1 MIDDTKNEFAVI
13 PLSQFVMY
21 PEVTVPFSVSE
32 EDSLK
37 ALRAAEG
44 RQNKVLM
51 LTENDN
57 AIPFP
62 LYRVGVVAQL
72 ESVTRGKSTTQVVA
86 QGLYRFRVES
96 FEKRDGV
103 LYARGFRML
112 ENADLDEGTEKAL
125 FATAKDLAESVIKLL
140 PTQLGGLRKQLNKVD
155 HLSTLTHMTLANLDL
170 PVEQKQ
176 HWLELDSPKEKALK
190 ALEHMKRFRD
200 QLEVQ
205 QELAEKF
212 SSKMKN
218 TEREA
223 VLREQLRAIKEALG
237 EKEEGGKESY
247 AKKIE
252 KAGMPPEVLKVAQ
265 EEASRLESLGQQSPE
280 GQVIRNYLDW
290 LTAMPWQA
298 EAVSEIDLD
307 EAKRIL
313 DRDHHGMPK
322 VKKRLMEHLA
332 LMKLARQ
339 NKGPD
344 VAAPILLL
352 VGPPG
357 VGKTSLGESVAAA
370 LGRKFV
376 RISLGGVSDEAEIR
390 GHRRTYVGA
399 MPGRFVQAL
408 KRAGSNQPVVLLDE
422 IDKLGLGFR
431 GDPYSALL
439 EVLDPEQNKNFVD
452 HYLDVPFDLSKV
464 IFIATANTLDTIPAP
479 LRDRTEVIELSG
491 YTLKEKIEI
500 AEHHLVPRQLAKL
513 GITEAKFSVPEKEM
527 GFLISHYTREA
538 GVRDLSRKLE
548 SLLRGS
554 AEAILKSDKYVIN
567 EAEIRTILGHPRFED
582 DVKQTDTVP
591 GVVTGLA
598 WTPFGGD
605 ILFIEASSSPGSGK
619 LILTG
624 QLGDV
629 MKESAQIAQSLVKA
643 RLPGAKADAADAKDV
658 HVHVPSGAVPKDGPS
673 AGVTMTVALASLM
686 TGKKVPTDLAMTGEI
701 TLRGAVLPVGGIK
714 EKVLAAHRSGLTRVI
729 IPQKNE
735 HDLEEV
741 PEEVRKQ
748 MTFKFAKD
756 IGDVFNE
763 VFPDQARPVA

>member
-1 MIDDTKNEFAVI
+1 MIIDETKNEFAVI
-13 PLSQFVMY
+13 PLTQFVMF
-21 PEVTVPFSVSE
+21 PEVTIPFSVNDD
-32 EDSLK
+32 DSLK
-37 ALRAAEG
+37 ALRAGEARLG
-44 RQNKVLM
+44 KILM
-51 LTENDN
+51 LTENDS

-62 LYRVGVVAQL
+62 LYRVGVVAQI
-72 ESVTRGKSTTQVVA
+72 ESVIKGKSASQIVA

-96 FEKRDGV
+96 FEKRNGV
-103 LYARGFRML
+103 LYAKGVRIADDQEL
-112 ENADLDEGTEKAL
+112 EEGTEKAL
-125 FATAKDLAESVIKLL
+125 FNTAKNLADSILNLL
-140 PTQLGGLRKQLNKVD
+140 PGNGGTLRKQLNAVSE
-155 HLSTLTHMTLANLDL
+155 LSTLLNLTLANLDL
-170 PVEQKQ
+170 PIEKKQ
-176 HWLELDSPKEKALK
+176 FWLEITAPKDKALK
-190 ALEHMKRFRD
+190 ALEHMKQFKD

-205 QELAEKF
+205 HELAEKF
-212 SSKMKN
+212 N
-218 TEREA
+218 TKIRSGEREV

-237 EKEEGGKESY
+237 EKEEGGKDSY
-247 AKKIE
+247 AKKI
-252 KAGMPPEVLKVAQ
+252 AASGMPSEVRTVAE
-265 EEASRLESLGQQSPE
+265 EEASRLETLGPQSPE

-290 LTAMPWQA
+290 LTAMPWKA
-298 EAVSEIDLD
+298 ETAKEIDLD
-307 EAKRIL
+307 EARKIL

-322 VKKRLMEHLA
+322 VKKRLLEHLA

-370 LGRKFV
+370 LGRKFI

-399 MPGRFVQAL
+399 MPGRLIQAL
-408 KRAGSNQPVVLLDE
+408 KRAGSSAPVILLDE
-422 IDKLGLGFR
+422 IDKLGMGFR
-431 GDPYSALL
+431 GDPYSAML
-439 EVLDPEQNKNFVD
+439 EVLDPEQNKSFVD

-479 LRDRTEVIELSG
+479 LRDRTEIIELNG
-491 YTLKEKIEI
+491 YTLNEKIEI
-500 AEHHLVPRQLAKL
+500 AEHHLVPRLLAKL
-513 GITEAKFSVPEKEM
+513 GIVEAKFVVPEKEM
-527 GFLISHYTREA
+527 SYLISHYTREA
-538 GVRDLSRKLE
+538 GVRDLSRRLE

-554 AEAILKSDKYVIN
+554 AELILQAEKYVIT
-567 EAEIRTILGHPRFED
+567 EGEIRKILGHPRFED
-582 DVKQTDTVP
+582 DERQHETVP

-605 ILFIEASSSPGSGK
+605 ILYIEASSSPGSGK

-643 RLPGAKADAADAKDV
+643 RMPGTKEENADQKDV

-673 AGVTMTVALASLM
+673 AGVTMTVALASLLM
-686 TGKKVPTDLAMTGEI
+686 GKKVPTNLAMTGEI

-714 EKVLAAHRSGLTRVI
+714 EKVLAAHRSGVTRVI
-729 IPQKNE
+729 MPLRNE

-748 MTFKFAKD
+748 MTFKFARD
-756 IGDVFNE
+756 ITDVFNE
-763 VFPDQARPVA
+763 VFPNG